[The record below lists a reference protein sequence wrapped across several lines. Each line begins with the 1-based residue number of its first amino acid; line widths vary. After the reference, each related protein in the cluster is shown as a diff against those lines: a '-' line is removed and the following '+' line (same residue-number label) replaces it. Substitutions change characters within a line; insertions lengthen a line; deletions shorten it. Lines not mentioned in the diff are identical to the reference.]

1 MYLTTFA
8 FLNVWNMSFGM
19 AVFVFD
25 YFHRF
30 QMKKNTKKRE
40 KKIENKN

>member
-30 QMKKNTKKRE
+30 QINNEKRE